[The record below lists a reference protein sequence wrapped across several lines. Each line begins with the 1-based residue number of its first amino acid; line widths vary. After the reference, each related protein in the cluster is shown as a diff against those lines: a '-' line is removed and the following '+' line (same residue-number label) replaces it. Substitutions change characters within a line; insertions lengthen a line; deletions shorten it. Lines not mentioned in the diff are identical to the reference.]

1 MALFPNWSGSAS
13 PSSYRC
19 SPTCGRTWC
28 SATIGRTFP
37 APTMTWSAAFA
48 GSRPSTA
55 ASVVARIG
63 TPICYATGARSPT
76 PPGGSK
82 MRPIESRW
90 NSAPPSW
97 TVPAGANCDVRPP
110 SLRASNS
117 RAFVFV
123 TSASPCSFPS
133 KSAGPLLLSRR
144 FCPDGKKTARDRLI
158 AWASQQPTWA
168 IGFGDEVWW
177 SRFALPH
184 VHAWQS
190 QDQPVR
196 LVEQPWRKDDPDPKA
211 LACYGVLWQHGPT
224 RERHHHPVLG
234 VVLPVPAQARQDPLA
249 LDLG

>member
-97 TVPAGANCDVRPP
+97 TVPAGANCDGRPP

-133 KSAGPLLLSRR
+133 KSAGPLLLSRHL
-144 FCPDGKKTARDRLI
+144 CPDGFFQPDHLRTQLANLGVQLGELLLMDFSQFCCAVLFLKEPWQPFQGNGSPMLQLGRMDFILAGNLSQRLLFF
-158 AWASQQPTWA
+158 QE
-168 IGFGDEVWW
+168 FLND
-177 SRFALPH
+177 SRFERGCILLSH
-184 VHAWQS
+184 HA
-190 QDQPVR
+190 
-196 LVEQPWRKDDPDPKA
+196 
-211 LACYGVLWQHGPT
+211 
-224 RERHHHPVLG
+224 
-234 VVLPVPAQARQDPLA
+234 
-249 LDLG
+249 